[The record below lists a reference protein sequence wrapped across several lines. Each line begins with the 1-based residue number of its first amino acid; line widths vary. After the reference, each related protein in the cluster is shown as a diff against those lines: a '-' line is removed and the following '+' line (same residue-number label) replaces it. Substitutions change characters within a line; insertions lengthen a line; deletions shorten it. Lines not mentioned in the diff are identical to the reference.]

1 MSICFECTQHEA
13 NALEHRIRKL
23 NVDNE
28 GVGAD
33 LTKLKDELADCL
45 LFPIVRLWD
54 DLKVLYACHRDSP
67 LEIVDVSIR
76 LYKVNSR

>member
-1 MSICFECTQHEA
+1 MSICFEGTQHEA

-33 LTKLKDELADCL
+33 LTKLNDELAYCL